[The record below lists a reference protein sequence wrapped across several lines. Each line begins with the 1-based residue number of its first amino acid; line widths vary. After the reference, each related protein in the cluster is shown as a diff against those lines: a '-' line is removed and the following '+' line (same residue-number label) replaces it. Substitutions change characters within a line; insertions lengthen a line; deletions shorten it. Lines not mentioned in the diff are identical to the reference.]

1 MSTSIEPLSKTL
13 SEQLA
18 LGRLTAPEVLRHA
31 QALGEALRKLH
42 QKGVVHGAITPSAIR
57 LGENGLE
64 LAGVA
69 GEQQITAYTAPEVL
83 AGREVDATSDIF
95 SFGVVLYE
103 MLTGRRPFD
112 GSNQTELVAAIVGK
126 QPAPTGNP
134 VADRLMEMCLAKDP
148 AERCRRI
155 QRVLIEL
162 RGLASNGR
170 AKRSGRSSK
179 GESHAEPKVSNRR
192 PSARDDIQHLETRL
206 SARMTNFEDRISEL
220 VRTAGESLAVMR
232 AQLAAATDGLTAPR
246 AQQFA
251 FRESA
256 ERALALIQASVN
268 AAVERIGQ
276 LEQAVSKSAERLQA
290 VEEGVAATRKRLND
304 LHSAM
309 ADDFINFEE
318 KLKEHSSAIESAWTA
333 IGQTDDLVERVV
345 DMIENLRSGEAMD
358 RPEGLMAIV
367 N

>member
-18 LGRLTAPEVLRHA
+18 LGRLKVPEVLHHA

-42 QKGVVHGAITPSAIR
+42 EKGVVHGAITPSAIR
-57 LGENGLE
+57 LGENGFE
-64 LAGVA
+64 LAGAA
-69 GEQQITAYTAPEVL
+69 GEQQITPYTAPEVL
-83 AGREVDATSDIF
+83 AGRVVDATSDIF

-134 VADRLMEMCLAKDP
+134 VGDRLMEMCLAKDP

-162 RGLASNGR
+162 RLLASNGR
-170 AKRSGRSSK
+170 ANRSGRSSK
-179 GESHAEPKVSNRR
+179 GESHAEPKASNRR
-192 PSARDDIQHLETRL
+192 LSARDDLHHLETRL

-220 VRTAGESLAVMR
+220 VRTTGESLAVMR
-232 AQLAAATDGLTAPR
+232 AQLAAAPDGLSAPR
-246 AQQFA
+246 AEQASFS
-251 FRESA
+251 ESTDG
-256 ERALALIQASVN
+256 ALALIQASVN
-268 AAVERIGQ
+268 AALERIGQ
-276 LEQAVSKSAERLQA
+276 LEQAVSKSTERLQA
-290 VEEGVAATRKRLND
+290 VEEGVAATRKQLND
-304 LHSAM
+304 LHSAV

-318 KLKEHSSAIESAWTA
+318 KLKEHSSAIESARTA

-345 DMIENLRSGEAMD
+345 EMIENLRSGEAME
-358 RPEGLMAIV
+358 RPEGRMAIV